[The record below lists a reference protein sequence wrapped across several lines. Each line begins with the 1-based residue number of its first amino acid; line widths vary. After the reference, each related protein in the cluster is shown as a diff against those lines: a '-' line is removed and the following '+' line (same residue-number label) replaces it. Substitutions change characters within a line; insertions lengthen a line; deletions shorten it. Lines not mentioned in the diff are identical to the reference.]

1 MLTTDRIDR
10 AEGVLLGTAAGDA
23 LGAGYEFGY
32 PTPDQEIAMIGGGPF
47 DWAPGEWTDD
57 TSMALCVADALALCV
72 ADALAGHADAG
83 LLDAVA
89 ANFVTWYDTRPPD
102 IGNQTRAVLSH
113 RDPSADAMTRRAAG
127 LSGRT
132 GGNGS
137 LMRTA
142 PVALAFLH
150 DGRALADAATRISAL
165 THSDP
170 QAGEACALWSVA
182 IRHAVLHGT
191 YDGLRFALSADPAL
205 SHTWSPLLE
214 AAETGTP
221 ADFANNGWVVHA
233 LQTAWWAIATTE
245 EDERQLPR
253 ALEKCVRAGGD
264 TDTTAAIA
272 GGLLGAR
279 WGRSAIPPEWIELL
293 HGYPGRR
300 AADLITL
307 THTLTDGAS

>member
-1 MLTTDRIDR
+1 MLTTDQVDR

-32 PTPDQEIAMIGGGPF
+32 PTADQEIAMIGGGPF

-57 TSMALCVADALALCV
+57 TSMALCVADALA
-72 ADALAGHADAG
+72 AGSDALATGSVGA
-83 LLDAVA
+83 LNAVA
-89 ANFVTWYDTRPPD
+89 TNFVTWYDTRPPD
-102 IGNQTRAVLSH
+102 IGNQTRSVLSH
-113 RDPSADAMTRRAAG
+113 RDSSADAMTRRAAG

-150 DGRALADAATRISAL
+150 DERGLVDAATSISAL

-182 IRHAVLHGT
+182 IRHAVLYGT
-191 YDGLRFALSADPAL
+191 YDGLRLALSADPAL
-205 SHTWSPLLE
+205 SHTWSPLLD
-214 AAETGTP
+214 AAEAGTP

-245 EDERQLPR
+245 EDDRQLPR

-279 WGRSAIPPEWIELL
+279 WGRSAIPPEWIDVL

>member
-1 MLTTDRIDR
+1 MLRTDQVDR

-32 PTPDQEIAMIGGGPF
+32 PTADQEIAMIGGGPF

-57 TSMALCVADALALCV
+57 TSMALCVADALA
-72 ADALAGHADAG
+72 AESDALATGSVGA
-83 LLDAVA
+83 LNAVA
-89 ANFVTWYDTRPPD
+89 TNFVTWYDTRPPD
-102 IGNQTRAVLSH
+102 IGNQTRSVLSH
-113 RDPSADAMTRRAAG
+113 RDSSADAMTRRAAG

-142 PVALAFLH
+142 PVSLAFLH
-150 DGRALADAATRISAL
+150 DERGLVDAATSISAL

-191 YDGLRFALSADPAL
+191 YDGLRLALSADPAL
-205 SHTWSPLLE
+205 SHTWSPLLD
-214 AAETGTP
+214 AAEAGTP

-245 EDERQLPR
+245 EDERQLPH

-279 WGRSAIPPEWIELL
+279 WGRSAIPPEWIDVL

-300 AADLITL
+300 AADLISL

>member
-1 MLTTDRIDR
+1 MLTTDQVDR

-32 PTPDQEIAMIGGGPF
+32 PTADQEIAMIGGGPF

-57 TSMALCVADALALCV
+57 TSMALCVADALA
-72 ADALAGHADAG
+72 AESDALATGSVGA
-83 LLDAVA
+83 LNAVA

-102 IGNQTRAVLSH
+102 IGNQTRSVLSH
-113 RDPSADAMTRRAAG
+113 RDSSADAMTRRAAG

-142 PVALAFLH
+142 PVSLAFLH
-150 DGRALADAATRISAL
+150 DERGLVDAATSISAL

-191 YDGLRFALSADPAL
+191 YDGLRLALSADPAL
-205 SHTWSPLLE
+205 SHTWSPLLD
-214 AAETGTP
+214 AAEAGTP

-245 EDERQLPR
+245 EDERQLPH

-279 WGRSAIPPEWIELL
+279 WGRSAIPPEWIDVL

-300 AADLITL
+300 AADLISL